1 MIRLVIGLTLGLGAA
16 GCSEGTDS
24 GSVST
29 GPALAQAAGPVVDQ
43 IAAAVTAL
51 EELLGGPQEYVEIN
65 ADTRMVSLITFDAS
79 SSEAQAYRYLAGVI
93 TPASEPF
100 GISGGTPLRAEWIAF
115 DPDRIFESLQAELP
129 DSSVVGFVIL
139 AGTGETATYEAV
151 LQSRQGGQILVSL
164 GAQGQVLSVQV
175 L

>member
-1 MIRLVIGLTLGLGAA
+1 MVGLTLGLGAA
-16 GCSEGTDS
+16 GCSEGADS
-24 GSVST
+24 GSVTT
-29 GPALAQAAGPVVDQ
+29 GPAPAQAAGPVVDQ

-65 ADTRMVSLITFDAS
+65 ADTRMVSLVTFDAS

-115 DPDRIFESLQAELP
+115 DPDRIFESLRAELP